1 MRKCRYFRAWREVE
15 IIMEATKKNNVA
27 CIEDCNLCSSE
38 EVSKKSSIYDLV
50 LKLLNNEC
58 ARVWW
63 KNAVELYWKKK
74 KIKQR
79 NSRCRNQMLD
89 LWL

>member
-1 MRKCRYFRAWREVE
+1 MKRNEEEKRENVDIFVRE
-15 IIMEATKKNNVA
+15 ETAKIIMEATKKNNVT

-38 EVSKKSSIYDLV
+38 EVSKKCSIYDLV

-63 KNAVELYWKKK
+63 KKNAVELNWKEKN
-74 KIKQR
+74 I
-79 NSRCRNQMLD
+79 
-89 LWL
+89 